1 MAVASGAFH
10 STPATSGCN
19 VTALPPTGRLTDDLV
34 AAADRCAVPAQEQG
48 VLTIA
53 DLTDGQPQAAQPPPW
68 HASAAYLY
76 TLHLDGQELAW
87 EYLRRHPGYRLA
99 WHMQVAEAGAA
110 RPWGLRTLEDP
121 ALDAREALPHWLNAR
136 AHAIRVVPDD
146 SAESD
151 GHPFEFWRLPG
162 RKALQHDGKGLV
174 LASRWPGSCTRMVL
188 APELQDGM
196 PHAFAMRACRE
207 PRVRYRDMAAD
218 LDRLAAASRCEPL
231 AIARPRP
238 RTEALQALHTLQA
251 LDAAQSGASLREI
264 AEGLYGAAE
273 VAADWHAD
281 SALRARV
288 RRLVQRGRTLVNG
301 GYRELAG
308 LGPLMTHQRGR
319 SRPTPDRP

>member
-1 MAVASGAFH
+1 M
-10 STPATSGCN
+10 
-19 VTALPPTGRLTDDLV
+19 
-34 AAADRCAVPAQEQG
+34 
-48 VLTIA
+48 A

-68 HASAAYLY
+68 HASASYLY
-76 TLHLDGQELAW
+76 ALHLDGPELAW

-99 WHMQVAEAGAA
+99 WHMQATDAGAA

-136 AHAIRVVPDD
+136 ALAIRVVPDD
-146 SAESD
+146 NAESD

-162 RKALQHDGKGLV
+162 RKALQHDGQGLV
-174 LASRWPGSCTRMVL
+174 LAARWPGSCTRMVL

-231 AIARPRP
+231 AVARPRP
-238 RTEALQALHTLQA
+238 SPGALQALHTLQA
-251 LDAAQSGASLREI
+251 LDAAQAGASLREI
-264 AEGLYGAAE
+264 AEGLFGSTE

-281 SALRARV
+281 SAVRARV
-288 RRLVQRGRTLVNG
+288 RRLVARSRALLNG

-308 LGPLMTHQRGR
+308 LGPLPAAQQGR
-319 SRPTPDRP
+319 NSLTPDRP